1 MTGDPGFQAEG
12 TTILQHAGTVDKV
25 ADLVDQAR
33 AAAGA
38 VRVGRDAYGVLCGLI
53 PTLLDPVQ
61 ESIVGALHGAVDS
74 LRATAEDLRSTAH
87 DYAGTDERTEQVFR
101 AGPTP

>member
-1 MTGDPGFQAEG
+1 MAGNPGFQAEG
-12 TTILQHAGTVDKV
+12 ATILQHAGTVDDV
-25 ADLVDQAR
+25 ADLVDQGR

-38 VRVGRDAYGVLCGLI
+38 VRVGRDAYGVLCGLF

-61 ESIVGALHGAVDS
+61 ESIVGALHEASDS

-87 DYAGTDERTEQVFR
+87 GYTDTDERAERIVR